1 MYSQVRTGA
10 FEQDTASTSDANQD
24 PENLRQNHNMCE
36 TSVPRSPKG
45 QLTFT
50 CRCWPM
56 HDRQL
61 LLLLVPFRRQ
71 VAKSS
76 PAAGL
81 SRVSRYTFLIQSL
94 LDAISFVGAIFDFTL
109 AYADIDQGLYMARYS
124 RYPRRGTTLDV
135 GPRASWSCLSPFH
148 LRSCKHTYSSRV
160 ALFSPTCSSNSPSSS
175 ARFKHLRIQRRNQ
188 QPPPLHL
195 LRLRAT
201 AAN

>member
-1 MYSQVRTGA
+1 
-10 FEQDTASTSDANQD
+10 
-24 PENLRQNHNMCE
+24 
-36 TSVPRSPKG
+36 
-45 QLTFT
+45 
-50 CRCWPM
+50 M